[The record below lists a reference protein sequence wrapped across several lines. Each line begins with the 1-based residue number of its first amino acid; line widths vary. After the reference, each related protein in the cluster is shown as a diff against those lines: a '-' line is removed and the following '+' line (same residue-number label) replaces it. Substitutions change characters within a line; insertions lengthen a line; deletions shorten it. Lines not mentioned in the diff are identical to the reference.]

1 MRSNSMN
8 RNRHERDTKT
18 AAVMTMRPNLVA
30 GLDIG
35 STKTCAV
42 IGEVLLEIGREP
54 VVKILGIGQTRT
66 GGMRREVVT
75 DIEGTTESVRA
86 ALKEAELM
94 AGVTVERVFTGV
106 AGEYI
111 HARTS
116 NGVVAVG
123 GEEIRGDDLKRVH
136 EVARAVVVPADR
148 EVLHVLPQEYIV
160 DHQSGIRDPIGMA
173 GTRLEAEVYII
184 TSSLA
189 ATQNLRTAVSRA
201 GYRIEATVHEPIG
214 TSLAVVTDDEKDVGV
229 ALVDLG
235 GATTELAVFRD
246 GKMRH
251 LASIPWGGGTVT
263 NDLAKGLSITY
274 TEAEKAKERHGVAF
288 AQLVD
293 PRETVE
299 LPGPGPGAKRQVAR
313 ELIAHIIEQR
323 LDEILGLVARELE
336 NAGESGKLGAGAVLT
351 GGGAALIGAVDVAQ
365 HAFGM
370 PVRMGV
376 PGDGLVGLADTVRKP
391 QFATATGLAIFGA
404 NIIAEH
410 GGGVGFGQGA
420 VGKVLGWLKEFF

>member
-1 MRSNSMN
+1 
-8 RNRHERDTKT
+8 
-18 AAVMTMRPNLVA
+18 MRPNLVA

-42 IGEVLLEIGREP
+42 IAEVVALPKGGRGLK
-54 VVKILGIGQTRT
+54 VLGVGQART
-66 GGMRREVVT
+66 VGMRREVVT
-75 DIEGTTESVRA
+75 DIEGTTESVRT

-94 AGVTVERVFTGV
+94 AGVSVERVYTGV

-116 NGVVAVG
+116 TGVVAVN
-123 GEEIRGDDLKRVH
+123 GEEISLADVKRVQ

-160 DHQSGIRDPIGMA
+160 DHQHGIRDPIGMA

-184 TSSLA
+184 TSSIT
-189 ATQNLRTAVSRA
+189 ATQNLRKAVSRA
-201 GYRIEATVHEPIG
+201 GYRIERTIHEPLATARATV
-214 TSLAVVTDDEKDVGV
+214 ADDEKDVGV

-235 GATTELAVFRD
+235 GATTELAIFRD

-274 TEAEKAKERHGVAF
+274 AEAEKAKEKHGVAY

-293 PRETVE
+293 PRESVE
-299 LPGPGPGAKRQVAR
+299 LPGPGPGSSRQVAR

-323 LDEILGLVARELE
+323 LDEILSLVAKDIE

-351 GGGAALIGAVDVAQ
+351 GGGAGLYGAVEVAQ

-370 PVRMGV
+370 PVRVGI
-376 PGDGLVGLADTVRKP
+376 PGGGLLGLADSVRRP
-391 QFATATGLAIFGA
+391 
-404 NIIAEH
+404 
-410 GGGVGFGQGA
+410 
-420 VGKVLGWLKEFF
+420 

>member
-1 MRSNSMN
+1 
-8 RNRHERDTKT
+8 
-18 AAVMTMRPNLVA
+18 MRPNLVA

-42 IGEVLLEIGREP
+42 IAEVTPDTRGTP
-54 VVKILGIGQTRT
+54 VIKILGVGQTRT

-86 ALKEAELM
+86 AMKEAELM
-94 AGVTVERVFTGV
+94 AGVTVDRVYTGV

-116 NGVVAVG
+116 TGVVAVG
-123 GEEIRGDDLKRVH
+123 GDEIREADVKRVQ

-160 DHQSGIRDPIGMA
+160 DHQTGISDPVGMA
-173 GTRLEAEVYII
+173 GTRLESEIYII
-184 TSSLA
+184 TSSIN
-189 ATQNLRTAVSRA
+189 ATQNLRKAVSRA
-201 GYRIEATVHEPIG
+201 GYRIERTVHEPLA
-214 TSLAVVTDDEKDVGV
+214 TAQAVVTDDEKDVGV

-235 GATTELAVFRD
+235 GATTELAIFRD

-251 LASIPWGGGTVT
+251 LSSIPWGGGTVT

-274 TEAEKAKERHGVAF
+274 AEAEKAKEKHGAAF

-299 LPGPGPGAKRQVAR
+299 LPGPGPGSTRQVAR

-336 NAGESGKLGAGAVLT
+336 TAGEHGKLGAGAVLT
-351 GGGAALIGAVDVAQ
+351 GGGAGLAGAVDVAQ
-365 HAFGM
+365 HVFGM
-370 PVRMGV
+370 PVRVGI
-376 PGDGLVGLADTVRKP
+376 PGDRLAGLSDSVRRP
-391 QFATATGLAIFGA
+391 QFATATGLVLFGA
-404 NIIAEH
+404 QHVIESGMASGFNIGE
-410 GGGVGFGQGA
+410 GVG
-420 VGKVLGWLKEFF
+420 GKLVAWLKEFF

>member
-1 MRSNSMN
+1 
-8 RNRHERDTKT
+8 
-18 AAVMTMRPNLVA
+18 MRPNLVA

-42 IGEVLLEIGREP
+42 IAEVVADARGRRL
-54 VVKILGIGQTRT
+54 KILGVGQART
-66 GGMRREVVT
+66 VGMRREVVT

-86 ALKEAELM
+86 AMKEAELM
-94 AGVTVERVFTGV
+94 AGVSIARVCTGV

-116 NGVVAVG
+116 NGVVAVH
-123 GEEIRGDDLKRVH
+123 GEEISSADVKRVQ

-160 DHQSGIRDPIGMA
+160 DHQHGIRDPIGMA

-184 TSSLA
+184 TSSIT
-189 ATQNLRTAVSRA
+189 ATQNLRKAVSRA
-201 GYRIEATVHEPIG
+201 GYRIERTVHEPLA
-214 TSLAVVTDDEKDVGV
+214 TSLAAITPDEKDVGV

-235 GATTELAVFRD
+235 GSTTELAIFRD

-251 LASIPWGGGTVT
+251 LCSIPWGGGTVT

-274 TEAEKAKERHGVAF
+274 LEAEKAKEKHGVAY

-299 LPGPGPGAKRQVAR
+299 LPGPGPGTRREVAR

-323 LDEILGLVARELE
+323 LDEILGLVAREME
-336 NAGESGKLGAGAVLT
+336 NAGELGKLGAGAVLT
-351 GGGAALIGAVDVAQ
+351 GGGAALTGAVEVAQ

-370 PVRMGV
+370 PVRVGV
-376 PGDGLVGLADTVRKP
+376 PGEGLIGLADSVRRP
-391 QFATATGLAIFGA
+391 QFATATGLALFAGEQMSESAFGA
-404 NIIAEH
+404 RLTESL
-410 GGGVGFGQGA
+410 VGRMVA
-420 VGKVLGWLKEFF
+420 WIREFF

>member
-1 MRSNSMN
+1 
-8 RNRHERDTKT
+8 
-18 AAVMTMRPNLVA
+18 MRPNLVA

-42 IGEVLLEIGREP
+42 IAEVIADAVPLRSGDAARLP
-54 VVKILGIGQTRT
+54 TVKILGVGQSRT

-75 DIEGTTESVRA
+75 DIEGTTESVRTA
-86 ALKEAELM
+86 MKEAELM
-94 AGVTVERVFTGV
+94 AGVTVDRVFVGV

-116 NGVVAVG
+116 TGVVAVG
-123 GEEIRGDDLKRVH
+123 SEEIRNDDLKRVH

-160 DHQSGIRDPIGMA
+160 DHQRGIREPLGMV

-184 TSSLA
+184 TSSIT
-189 ATQNLRTAVSRA
+189 ATQNLRKAVSRA
-201 GYRIEATVHEPIG
+201 GYRIERTIHEP
-214 TSLAVVTDDEKDVGV
+214 LATARAALAEDEKDVGV

-235 GATTELAVFRD
+235 AATTELAIFRE
-246 GKMRH
+246 GKVRH
-251 LASIPWGGGTVT
+251 LSSVPWGGGTVT
-263 NDLAKGLSITY
+263 NDLARGLSITY
-274 TEAEKAKERHGVAF
+274 AEAEKAKEKHGVAY

-299 LPGPGPGAKRQVAR
+299 LPGPGPGSKRQVAR

-323 LDEILGLVARELE
+323 LDEILGLVAREIE
-336 NAGESGKLGAGAVLT
+336 HAGETGKLGAGGVLT
-351 GGGAALIGAVDVAQ
+351 GGGAGLAGAVEVAQ

-370 PVRMGV
+370 PVRIGL
-376 PGDGLVGLADTVRKP
+376 PGEGLLGLADSVRRP
-391 QFATATGLAIFGA
+391 QFAVATGLALFASDAIADSAFGTR
-404 NIIAEH
+404 
-410 GGGVGFGQGA
+410 
-420 VGKVLGWLKEFF
+420 LG

>member
-1 MRSNSMN
+1 MTTRSN
-8 RNRHERDTKT
+8 
-18 AAVMTMRPNLVA
+18 AVA

-42 IGEVLLEIGREP
+42 IADISTDARGLP
-54 VVKILGIGQTRT
+54 VVKVLGVGQART

-86 ALKEAELM
+86 AMKEAELM
-94 AGVTVERVFTGV
+94 AGVSVDRVFTGV

-123 GEEIRGDDLKRVH
+123 GEEIVTADVKRVQ

-148 EVLHVLPQEYIV
+148 EVLHALPQEYIV
-160 DHQSGIRDPIGMA
+160 DHQRGIRDPIGMA

-184 TSSLA
+184 TSSIT
-189 ATQNLRTAVSRA
+189 ATQNLRKAVSRA
-201 GYRIEATVHEPIG
+201 GYRIERTVHEPLA
-214 TSLAVVTDDEKDVGV
+214 TSLAVVADDEKDVGV
-229 ALVDLG
+229 ALVDM
-235 GATTELAVFRD
+235 GASTTELAIFRE

-274 TEAEKAKERHGVAF
+274 AEAEKAKERHGVAF

-293 PRETVE
+293 PRETVD
-299 LPGPGPGAKRQVAR
+299 LPGPGPGSTRQVAR

-323 LDEILGLVARELE
+323 LDEILGLVAREIE

-351 GGGAALIGAVDVAQ
+351 GGGAGLTGAVDVAQ
-365 HAFGM
+365 HVFGM
-370 PVRMGV
+370 PTRVGI
-376 PGDGLVGLADTVRKP
+376 PGDGLVGLADSVRRP
-391 QFATATGLAIFGA
+391 QFATATGLVLFGA
-404 NIIAEH
+404 
-410 GGGVGFGQGA
+410 GVAIEQGLGTGFGDGVA
-420 VGKVLGWLKEFF
+420 GRLMSWLKEFF

>member
-1 MRSNSMN
+1 MS
-8 RNRHERDTKT
+8 T
-18 AAVMTMRPNLVA
+18 RPNLVA

-42 IGEVLLEIGREP
+42 IAEVVAEPRGGRGL
-54 VVKILGIGQTRT
+54 KILGVGQART
-66 GGMRREVVT
+66 VGMRREAIT
-75 DIEGTTESVRA
+75 DIEGTTASVRTA
-86 ALKEAELM
+86 MKEAELM
-94 AGVTVERVFTGV
+94 AGASINRVFTGV

-116 NGVVAVG
+116 QGVVAVG
-123 GEEIRGDDLKRVH
+123 GEEINAADVKRVQ

-160 DHQSGIRDPIGMA
+160 DHQHGIRDPIGMA

-184 TSSLA
+184 TSSIT
-189 ATQNLRTAVSRA
+189 ATQNLRKAVSRA
-201 GYRIEATVHEPIG
+201 GYRIERTIHEP
-214 TSLAVVTDDEKDVGV
+214 LATARAAVTDDEKDVGC

-235 GATTELAVFRD
+235 GSTTELAIFRD

-274 TEAEKAKERHGVAF
+274 AEAEKAKEKHGVAY

-293 PRETVE
+293 PRETVD
-299 LPGPGPGAKRQVAR
+299 LPGPGPGTKRQIAR

-323 LDEILGLVARELE
+323 LDEILSLVAREIDS
-336 NAGESGKLGAGAVLT
+336 AGELGKLGAGAVLT
-351 GGGAALIGAVDVAQ
+351 GGGAGLAGAVEVAQ
-365 HAFGM
+365 HSFGM
-370 PVRMGV
+370 PVRVGI
-376 PGDGLVGLADTVRKP
+376 PGEGLLGLVDSVRRP
-391 QFATATGLAIFGA
+391 QFATATGLALFAGDA
-404 NIIAEH
+404 LAESAFATRITNGM
-410 GGGVGFGQGA
+410 GGR
-420 VGKVLGWLKEFF
+420 LLTWLKEFY

>member
-1 MRSNSMN
+1 
-8 RNRHERDTKT
+8 
-18 AAVMTMRPNLVA
+18 MRPNLVA

-42 IGEVLLEIGREP
+42 IAEVVAEPRTGRG
-54 VVKILGIGQTRT
+54 VRILGVGQART

-75 DIEGTTESVRA
+75 DIEGTTDSVRTA
-86 ALKEAELM
+86 MKEAELM
-94 AGVTVERVFTGV
+94 AGVSVDRVYTGV

-116 NGVVAVG
+116 TGVVAVSG
-123 GEEIRGDDLKRVH
+123 DEITGADVKRVQ

-160 DHQSGIRDPIGMA
+160 DDQKGIRDPVGMA

-184 TSSLA
+184 TSSIT
-189 ATQNLRTAVSRA
+189 ATQNLRKAVSRA
-201 GYRIEATVHEPIG
+201 GYRIDRTIHEP
-214 TSLAVVTDDEKDVGV
+214 LATARASVTDDEKDVGV

-246 GKMRH
+246 GKTRH

-263 NDLAKGLSITY
+263 NDLARGLSITY
-274 TEAEKAKERHGVAF
+274 AEAEKAKEKHGVACT
-288 AQLVD
+288 QLVD
-293 PRETVE
+293 PRALVD
-299 LPGPGPGAKRQVAR
+299 LPGPGPGTRREVTR

-323 LDEILGLVARELE
+323 LDEILSLVAREIE
-336 NAGESGKLGAGAVLT
+336 TAGEAGRLGAGAVLT
-351 GGGAALIGAVDVAQ
+351 GGGAALPGAVDVAL

-370 PVRMGV
+370 PVRVGL
-376 PGDGLVGLADTVRKP
+376 PGDGLMGLADSVRRP
-391 QFATATGLAIFGA
+391 YFATATGLALFASDAISEPGLA
-404 NIIAEH
+404 GSLRN
-410 GGGVGFGQGA
+410 GVGGRVA
-420 VGKVLGWLKEFF
+420 AWLREFF

>member
-1 MRSNSMN
+1 MRSN
-8 RNRHERDTKT
+8 TI
-18 AAVMTMRPNLVA
+18 A

-42 IGEVLLEIGREP
+42 IADISADARGGPIVKVLG
-54 VVKILGIGQTRT
+54 VGQART
-66 GGMRREVVT
+66 GGMRREAIT
-75 DIEGTTESVRA
+75 DIEGTTESVRTA
-86 ALKEAELM
+86 MKEAELM
-94 AGVTVERVFTGV
+94 AGIHVDRVFTGV

-111 HARTS
+111 HARNS

-123 GEEIRGDDLKRVH
+123 GEEISAADVKRVQ

-160 DHQSGIRDPIGMA
+160 DHQHGIRDPIGMA

-184 TSSLA
+184 TSSIT
-189 ATQNLRTAVSRA
+189 ATQNLRKAVSRA
-201 GYRIEATVHEPIG
+201 GYRIERTVHEPLA
-214 TSLAVVTDDEKDVGV
+214 TSLAVVTPDEKDVGV

-235 GATTELAVFRD
+235 ASTTELAVFRD

-274 TEAEKAKERHGVAF
+274 AEAEKAKERHGAAF

-299 LPGPGPGAKRQVAR
+299 LPGPGPGSTRQVAR

-323 LDEILGLVARELE
+323 LDEIVSLVARELE
-336 NAGESGKLGAGAVLT
+336 NAGEAGKLGAGAVLT
-351 GGGAALIGAVDVAQ
+351 GGGAGLTGAVDVAQ
-365 HAFGM
+365 HVFGM
-370 PVRMGV
+370 PARVGV
-376 PGDGLVGLADTVRKP
+376 PGDGLAGLADSVRRP
-391 QFATATGLAIFGA
+391 QFATATGLVLFGA
-404 NIIAEH
+404 SVALEQGL
-410 GGGVGFGQGA
+410 GGNFGEGMMGRA
-420 VGKVLGWLKEFF
+420 LAWLKEFF

>member
-1 MRSNSMN
+1 MRL
-8 RNRHERDTKT
+8 
-18 AAVMTMRPNLVA
+18 NLVA

-42 IGEVLLEIGREP
+42 IAEVVTEAKGRRL
-54 VVKILGIGQTRT
+54 KILGVGQART
-66 GGMRREVVT
+66 AGMRREVVT
-75 DIEGTTESVRA
+75 DIEGTTESVRTA
-86 ALKEAELM
+86 MKEAELM
-94 AGVTVERVFTGV
+94 AGVSVQRVCTGV

-116 NGVVAVG
+116 NGVVAVN
-123 GEEIRGDDLKRVH
+123 GEEITAADVKRVQ

-160 DHQSGIRDPIGMA
+160 DHQHGIRDPIGMA

-184 TSSLA
+184 TSSIT
-189 ATQNLRTAVSRA
+189 ATQNLRKAVSRA
-201 GYRIEATVHEPIG
+201 GYRIERTVHEP
-214 TSLAVVTDDEKDVGV
+214 LATALATVTPDEKDVGV

-235 GATTELAVFRD
+235 GSTTELAIFRD

-274 TEAEKAKERHGVAF
+274 LEAEKAKEKHGVAY

-299 LPGPGPGAKRQVAR
+299 LPGPGPGTKREVAR

-323 LDEILGLVARELE
+323 LDEILGLVAREMD
-336 NAGESGKLGAGAVLT
+336 NAGELGKLGAGAVLT
-351 GGGAALIGAVDVAQ
+351 GGGAGLAGAVEVAQ

-370 PVRMGV
+370 PCRVGV
-376 PGDGLVGLADTVRKP
+376 PGEGLTGLADSVRRP
-391 QFATATGLAIFGA
+391 QFATATGLALFAGEHVPDA
-404 NIIAEH
+404 GTRLAEGMIARL
-410 GGGVGFGQGA
+410 VT
-420 VGKVLGWLKEFF
+420 WWREFF

>member
-1 MRSNSMN
+1 
-8 RNRHERDTKT
+8 
-18 AAVMTMRPNLVA
+18 MRPNLVA

-42 IGEVLLEIGREP
+42 IAEVSPDPKARAA
-54 VVKILGIGQTRT
+54 VKILGVGQAKT

-75 DIEGTTESVRA
+75 DIEGTTESVRK

-94 AGVTVERVFTGV
+94 AGVTVDRVFTGV

-116 NGVVAVG
+116 TGVVAVG
-123 GEEIRGDDLKRVH
+123 GDEIRDPDVKRVH

-160 DHQSGIRDPIGMA
+160 DHQKGIRDPVGMA

-184 TSSLA
+184 TSSLT
-189 ATQNLRTAVSRA
+189 ATQNLRKAVSRA
-201 GYRIEATVHEPIG
+201 GYRIEATIHEP
-214 TSLAVVTDDEKDVGV
+214 LATARAVLTDDEKDVGV

-235 GATTELAVFRD
+235 GSTTELAIFRD

-251 LASIPWGGGTVT
+251 LASIPWGGSTVT
-263 NDLAKGLSITY
+263 NDLAKGLSVTFA
-274 TEAEKAKERHGVAF
+274 EAEKAKERHGVAF
-288 AQLVD
+288 ARLVD

-299 LPGPGPGAKRQVAR
+299 LPGPGPGSLRSVAR

-323 LDEILGLVARELE
+323 LDEILGLVAREID
-336 NAGESGKLGAGAVLT
+336 NANESGKLGAGAVLT
-351 GGGAALIGAVDVAQ
+351 GGAASLTGAVEVAQ
-365 HAFGM
+365 HVFGL
-370 PVRMGV
+370 PVRVGV
-376 PGDGLVGLADTVRKP
+376 AGDGLTGLADTIRKP
-391 QFATATGLAIFGA
+391 QFATATGLTLFGA
-404 NIIAEH
+404 DIAAEA
-410 GGGVGFGQGA
+410 GFVASLTQGVGGR
-420 VGKVLGWLKEFF
+420 VLQWLKEFF